1 MSQDETPIRIAR
13 PHGVSTTLDTN
24 GFCWNFDMTETKTP
38 IIQIRNI
45 TKRFGKVTAV
55 DNVSLDILSGEFFVL
70 LGPSGCGKTTLL
82 RMIAGFEL
90 PTEGQILID
99 GQDMANVP
107 PNKRPV
113 NMVFQSYAV
122 FPHMSVTDNV
132 GYGLRISGVGKSEI
146 KDRVEEA
153 LELVKLGGFG
163 DRMPDQMSGGQ
174 RQRVALARS
183 LVMRPKVL
191 LLDEPLSALDAKLR
205 AQMQFELTALQEK
218 VGITFV
224 TVTHDQD
231 EALSMACRI
240 AVINKG
246 EVAQLAAPSDLYEYP
261 ANRFVADFVGAVNTF
276 EGKLT
281 LDEPDRAAVD
291 CPGVGKIYLN
301 HGVTG
306 AHGSDVWVAVRP
318 EKITLHTPGMG
329 KAVQGAAKDSPE
341 GHNFARGTIKG
352 MSYLGDCTLFEI
364 ELEGGAMMRVRRPN
378 LSRTDQEAF
387 TWEDKVSMHWDS
399 ASPVV
404 LLA

>member
-1 MSQDETPIRIAR
+1 MT
-13 PHGVSTTLDTN
+13 DT
-24 GFCWNFDMTETKTP
+24 KSP
-38 IIQIRNI
+38 IIQIRNV
-45 TKRFGKVTAV
+45 TKRFGKVAAV

-82 RMIAGFEL
+82 RMIAGFEV

-99 GQDMANVP
+99 GQDMAAVP

-122 FPHMSVTDNV
+122 FPHMSVADNV
-132 GYGLRISGVGKSEI
+132 AYGMKIAGVGRGEREE
-146 KDRVEEA
+146 RVRES
-153 LELVKLGGFG
+153 LELVKLGGFE

-205 AQMQFELTALQEK
+205 AQMQFELSELQEK

-246 EVAQLAAPSDLYEYP
+246 EVAQLAAPSDLYEFP
-261 ANRFVADFVGAVNTF
+261 ANRFVADFVGSVNIF

-281 LDEPDRAAVD
+281 VDEPDKAAVD
-291 CPGVGKIYLN
+291 CPGLGKVYLN

-306 AHGSDVWVAVRP
+306 PHGADVWVALRP
-318 EKITLHTPGMG
+318 EKMYLHVPGEG
-329 KAVQGAAKDSPE
+329 KAVQAAAKDAPD
-341 GHNFARGTIKG
+341 GHNFARGKIRG
-352 MSYLGDCTLFEI
+352 MSYLGDITLYEI
-364 ELEGGAMMRVRRPN
+364 ELESGAMVRVSRPN
-378 LSRTDQEAF
+378 LSRHDQEDF
-387 TWEDKVSMHWDS
+387 TWDDKVSMHWRAD
-399 ASPVV
+399 SPVV
-404 LLA
+404 LLG

>member
-1 MSQDETPIRIAR
+1 
-13 PHGVSTTLDTN
+13 
-24 GFCWNFDMTETKTP
+24 MTEAPKP
-38 IIQIRNI
+38 IIQIRGV
-45 TKRFGKVTAV
+45 TKRFGKMAAV
-55 DNVSLDILSGEFFVL
+55 DNVSLDIMAGEFFVL

-99 GQDMANVP
+99 GQDMAGIP

-122 FPHMSVTDNV
+122 FPHLNVTDNV
-132 GYGLRISGVGKSEI
+132 GYGLKIAGVSRADIKS
-146 KDRVEEA
+146 RVEES

-205 AQMQFELTALQEK
+205 AQMQFELADLQDK

-231 EALSMACRI
+231 EALSMASRV

-246 EVAQLAAPSDLYEYP
+246 DVSQLASPSDLYEYP
-261 ANRFVADFVGAVNTF
+261 ANRFVADFVGSVNIF

-281 LDEPDRAAVD
+281 VDEKDRAVVD
-291 CPGVGKIYLN
+291 CPDVGKIYMD

-306 AHGSDVWVAVRP
+306 AHESQVWVAIRP
-318 EKITLHTPGMG
+318 EKMLLHVPGKG
-329 KAVQGAAKDSPE
+329 DAIKAAAKDAPE
-341 GHNFARGTIKG
+341 GHNLARGVIKG
-352 MSYLGDCTLFEI
+352 MSYLGDSTLFEI
-364 ELEGGAMMRVRRPN
+364 ELESGRMVRVRRGN
-378 LSRTDQEAF
+378 LSRTDQHDF
-387 TWEDKVSMHWDS
+387 TWDDKVSMHWTS

>member
-1 MSQDETPIRIAR
+1 MAIIPQ
-13 PHGVSTTLDTN
+13 
-24 GFCWNFDMTETKTP
+24 P
-38 IIQIRNI
+38 IIQVRGV
-45 TKRFGKVTAV
+45 TKRFGRVNAV
-55 DNVSLDILSGEFFVL
+55 DNVSIDIMAGEFFVL

-82 RMIAGFEL
+82 RMIAGFEV

-99 GQDMANVP
+99 GQDMSHVP

-132 GYGLRISGVGKSEI
+132 GYGLKISGVDKREYT
-146 KDRVEEA
+146 DRVAEA

-205 AQMQFELTALQEK
+205 AQMQFELADLQDK

-231 EALSMACRI
+231 EALSMASRV

-246 EVAQLAAPSDLYEYP
+246 EVSQLATPSDLYEYP
-261 ANRFVADFVGAVNTF
+261 ANRFVADFVGSVNIF

-281 LDEPDRAAVD
+281 TDEKDRAVVD
-291 CPGVGKIYLN
+291 CPEAGKVYMD
-301 HGVTG
+301 HGVSG
-306 AHGSDVWVAVRP
+306 PHDAQVWVALRP
-318 EKITLHTPGMG
+318 EKMYLHVPGKG
-329 KAVQGAAKDSPE
+329 DAVKAAAKDAPD
-341 GHNFARGTIKG
+341 GHNFARGVIKG

-364 ELEGGAMMRVRRPN
+364 ELESGRTVRVRRAN
-378 LSRTDQEAF
+378 LSRTDQHDF
-387 TWEDKVSMHWDS
+387 TWDDKVSMHWTS
-399 ASPVV
+399 SSPVV

>member
-1 MSQDETPIRIAR
+1 MPIDDWPI
-13 PHGVSTTLDTN
+13 
-24 GFCWNFDMTETKTP
+24 DMTETKSP
-38 IIQIRNI
+38 IIQIRNV
-45 TKRFGKVTAV
+45 TKRFGKVAAV
-55 DNVSLDILSGEFFVL
+55 DNVSLDIMAGEFFVL

-82 RMIAGFEL
+82 RMIAGFEV

-99 GQDMANVP
+99 GQDMSRVS

-122 FPHMSVTDNV
+122 FPHMSVADNV
-132 GYGLRISGVGKSEI
+132 AYGLKIAGVGRGERE
-146 KDRVEEA
+146 DRVRES
-153 LELVKLGGFG
+153 LGLVKLGGFE

-205 AQMQFELTALQEK
+205 AQMQFELADLQDQ

-231 EALSMACRI
+231 EALSMASRI

-261 ANRFVADFVGAVNTF
+261 ANRFVADFVGSVNIF
-276 EGKLT
+276 EGKLIV
-281 LDEPDRAAVD
+281 DEPDKAAVD
-291 CPGVGKIYLN
+291 CPGLGKVFLN

-306 AHGSDVWVAVRP
+306 PHGADVWVALRP
-318 EKITLHTPGMG
+318 EKMYLHVQGKG
-329 KAVQGAAKDSPE
+329 KAVEAAAIDAPE
-341 GHNFARGTIKG
+341 GHNFARGQITG
-352 MSYLGDCTLFEI
+352 MSYLGDVTLFEI
-364 ELEGGAMMRVRRPN
+364 KLDSGAMIRVSRPN
-378 LSRTDQEAF
+378 LSRHDQEDF
-387 TWEDKVSMHWDS
+387 TWDDKVSMHWRAD
-399 ASPVV
+399 SPVV
-404 LLA
+404 LLG

>member
-1 MSQDETPIRIAR
+1 MSET
-13 PHGVSTTLDTN
+13 
-24 GFCWNFDMTETKTP
+24 
-38 IIQIRNI
+38 IIEIRNV
-45 TKRFGKVTAV
+45 TKRFGNLAAV
-55 DNVSLDILSGEFFVL
+55 DNISLTINAGEFFVL

-99 GQDMANVP
+99 GQDVASIP

-122 FPHMSVTDNV
+122 FPHMSVARNV
-132 GYGLRISGVGKSEI
+132 GYGLKIARTPRSEI
-146 KDRVEEA
+146 ESRVQEA
-153 LELVKLGGFG
+153 LSLVRLDGLAE
-163 DRMPDQMSGGQ
+163 RMPDQLSGGQ

-205 AQMQFELTALQEK
+205 AQMQFELADIQDK

-231 EALSMACRI
+231 EALSLATRI

-246 EVAQLAAPSDLYEYP
+246 QIAQIAGCSDLYEFP
-261 ANRFVADFVGAVNTF
+261 ATRFVADFIGSVNIF
-276 EGKLT
+276 DGRMVV
-281 LDEPDRAAVD
+281 DEPERAIID
-291 CPGVGKIYLN
+291 CPEIGRIYLN

-306 AHGSDVWVAVRP
+306 PHNADLWVAIRP
-318 EKITLHTPGMG
+318 EKITLSKPG
-329 KAVQGAAKDSPE
+329 QAASGDSPD
-341 GHNFARGTIKG
+341 GANQVDGVIRG
-352 MSYLGDCTLFEI
+352 MSYLGDLTLYEV
-364 ELEGGAMMRVRRPN
+364 ELPSGRRIRVSRPN
-378 LSRTDQEAF
+378 LSRTDQDDF
-387 TWEDKVSMHWDS
+387 TWDEPVSMHWHPS
-399 ASPVV
+399 SPVV

>member
-1 MSQDETPIRIAR
+1 
-13 PHGVSTTLDTN
+13 
-24 GFCWNFDMTETKTP
+24 MTEQKTP
-38 IIQIRNI
+38 IIQIRNVS
-45 TKRFGKVTAV
+45 KRFGKVTAV

-132 GYGLRISGVGKSEI
+132 GYGLRISGVSKGEMR
-146 KDRVEEA
+146 DRVAEA
-153 LELVKLGGFG
+153 LELVKLGGFE

-205 AQMQFELTALQEK
+205 AQMQFELTELQEK

-261 ANRFVADFVGAVNTF
+261 ANRFVADFVGSVNTF
-276 EGKLT
+276 EGKLIM
-281 LDEPDRAAVD
+281 DEPDRAAVD

-329 KAVQGAAKDSPE
+329 RAVQGAAKDSPE

-352 MSYLGDCTLFEI
+352 MSYLGDCSVFEI
-364 ELEGGAMMRVRRPN
+364 ALEGGAMMRVRRPN
-378 LSRTDQEAF
+378 LSRTDQEDF
-387 TWEDKVSMHWDS
+387 TWGDKVSMHWDS

>member
-1 MSQDETPIRIAR
+1 
-13 PHGVSTTLDTN
+13 
-24 GFCWNFDMTETKTP
+24 MTQP
-38 IIQIRNI
+38 IIQIRNV
-45 TKRFGKVTAV
+45 TKRFGNMVAV
-55 DNVSLDILSGEFFVL
+55 DDVSLDILAGEFFVM

-99 GQDMANVP
+99 GQDMAGVP

-122 FPHMSVTDNV
+122 FPHMSVLDNV
-132 GYGLRISGVGKSEI
+132 GYGLKIAGTSKSEI
-146 KDRVEEA
+146 ASRVEEA
-153 LELVKLGGFG
+153 LALVKLDGLGG
-163 DRMPDQMSGGQ
+163 RMPDQLSGGQ

-205 AQMQFELTALQEK
+205 AQMQFELADLQDK

-240 AVINKG
+240 GVINKG
-246 EVAQLAAPSDLYEYP
+246 HVAQLAKPADLYEYP
-261 ANRFVADFVGAVNTF
+261 ANRFVADFIGSVNIF

-281 LDEPDRAAVD
+281 VDEPERAVVD
-291 CPGVGKIYLN
+291 SPEVGKIYLN

-306 AHGSDVWVAVRP
+306 PHDANVWAAIRP
-318 EKITLHTPGMG
+318 EKMTLCRPGM
-329 KAVQGAAKDSPE
+329 AVVRDAPE
-341 GHNFARGTIKG
+341 GHNLANGTIKS
-352 MSYLGDCTLFEI
+352 MSYLGDCTHYEVK
-364 ELEGGAMMRVRRPN
+364 LESGRLIRVSRTN
-378 LSRTDQEAF
+378 LSRFDQDEF
-387 TWEDKVSMHWDS
+387 TWDEKVSICWHPSS
-399 ASPVV
+399 AVI